1 MDILDTLRMLQ
12 KADDALAKSLNLDY
26 PSTLNRDA
34 ANEIESLRAKLA
46 AAEKD
51 AEMLRVL
58 LAVIYCPSPALYSD
72 DGELQDSRERPHID
86 FRRDSVA
93 DIEAKMR
100 ERGRRKLSAA
110 IAKEKE

>member
-1 MDILDTLRMLQ
+1 MDIIDTLRMLQ
-12 KADDALAKSLNLDY
+12 KADEALARALNLDY

-51 AEMLRVL
+51 AERYAWLNDRVAANTGFQLTVCKVTTRGLEPWSGDNLRQ
-58 LAVIYCPSPALYSD
+58 AVD
-72 DGELQDSRERPHID
+72 
-86 FRRDSVA
+86 
-93 DIEAKMR
+93 
-100 ERGRRKLSAA
+100 AA